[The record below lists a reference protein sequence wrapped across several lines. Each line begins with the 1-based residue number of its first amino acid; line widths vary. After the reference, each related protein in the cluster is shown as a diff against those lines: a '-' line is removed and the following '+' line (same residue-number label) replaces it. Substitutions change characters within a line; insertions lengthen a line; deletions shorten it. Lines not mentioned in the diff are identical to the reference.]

1 MKLNELPMTPA
12 NKNLTAKEREELKQ
26 QVREEMME
34 KMRAN
39 IAELEA
45 QNQQKFQEKLEQA
58 RREAA
63 QMALEAQ
70 AKDETSVGP
79 TKVKPY
85 LSNLNEDP
93 QLSGV
98 IQHLLVHKNTGLGR
112 RQAGADDCVIGDK
125 TQKVYWVHMQG
136 LGIATEHAI
145 LIRHGKTGSKV
156 ELRVL
161 EGVNKLTKVN
171 GTPVRESV
179 FLQHNDRILFGS
191 HQLYLFKNPLAEKRD
206 DGTETS
212 DDLDWEY
219 AQRELAEKTGFE
231 AFEKKPKSKEDIIL
245 QKQLLE
251 LIPILAEANG
261 IAEELGKNRTFDLL
275 LVPPTAQG
283 LVYGEKKETRIVIR
297 MRDTTTNNIWLW
309 DKDQFMEHRF
319 TMQEMYQNFL
329 GNSKTTIPK
338 EEDPFLQPLSPR
350 LVGVAPAF
358 LQALGY
364 RLDVD
369 DKLRLTS
376 IEGEEAGSL
385 DFQII
390 PCTKT
395 GKVLVDTDDSG
406 EPDFVE
412 DPHELLGR
420 PFSFKVIIN
429 GITLFNSRDRNAVS
443 VDYRIFR
450 ETKFTSIKFPKAY
463 FKGPLSG
470 RIPSDNERIFSIG
483 PVTPE
488 VLDYFA
494 NECICF
500 MVYTSQDDRSYQDTN
515 VQRKD
520 KEICRT
526 MSFVRDE
533 EVSDINKLK
542 TILSL
547 TQKKLK
553 RHSKRDEKIKRFIEQ
568 YRQSPPTPE
577 NYKNVLESLA
587 NVFASQKS
595 SPHTLNRSSASSN
608 PPLNRTSRAND
619 SDDN

>member
-1 MKLNELPMTPA
+1 MAEVKKEAIMLNLDSSSGINKIPVSILSGLPEVLSPVLSVVFTQSLSAGKLPTERKRTNICRIFENDSGLDPLNFSSNELSLYDMESNGMYTHETPLQGRGA
-12 NKNLTAKEREELKQ
+12 ILT
-26 QVREEMME
+26 
-34 KMRAN
+34 N
-39 IAELEA
+39 SPNDTFA
-45 QNQQKFQEKLEQA
+45 QLPGATFTLMLEQA

-98 IQHLLVHKNTGLGR
+98 IQHLLVHKNVSRVVVLCEQTVCANSDKCDWLRR

-319 TMQEMYQNFL
+319 TMQ
-329 GNSKTTIPK
+329 
-338 EEDPFLQPLSPR
+338 
-350 LVGVAPAF
+350 
-358 LQALGY
+358 
-364 RLDVD
+364 
-369 DKLRLTS
+369 
-376 IEGEEAGSL
+376 
-385 DFQII
+385 
-390 PCTKT
+390 
-395 GKVLVDTDDSG
+395 
-406 EPDFVE
+406 
-412 DPHELLGR
+412 
-420 PFSFKVIIN
+420 
-429 GITLFNSRDRNAVS
+429 
-443 VDYRIFR
+443 
-450 ETKFTSIKFPKAY
+450 
-463 FKGPLSG
+463 
-470 RIPSDNERIFSIG
+470 
-483 PVTPE
+483 
-488 VLDYFA
+488 
-494 NECICF
+494 
-500 MVYTSQDDRSYQDTN
+500 
-515 VQRKD
+515 
-520 KEICRT
+520 
-526 MSFVRDE
+526 
-533 EVSDINKLK
+533 
-542 TILSL
+542 
-547 TQKKLK
+547 
-553 RHSKRDEKIKRFIEQ
+553 
-568 YRQSPPTPE
+568 
-577 NYKNVLESLA
+577 
-587 NVFASQKS
+587 
-595 SPHTLNRSSASSN
+595 
-608 PPLNRTSRAND
+608 
-619 SDDN
+619 